1 MFGPLTACEAF
12 RKRRLCA
19 TFCGGLRA
27 RCARSVRSL
36 LFLFR
41 SLRVV
46 PCIAGILHFCIAV
59 AGATI
64 MVGIEFFPNLRFRLG
79 LEILINALV
88 VLVGTTA
95 IRDTS
100 IVTRGKVVVLESGC
114 KNCS

>member
-1 MFGPLTACEAF
+1 
-12 RKRRLCA
+12 
-19 TFCGGLRA
+19 
-27 RCARSVRSL
+27 
-36 LFLFR
+36 
-41 SLRVV
+41 
-46 PCIAGILHFCIAV
+46 
-59 AGATI
+59 